1 MIKKL
6 ILAYQYNRK
15 LGAILQ
21 PSIAIKE
28 EKSAFYN
35 IAPVLPETPS
45 KEIPGLNTHVET
57 LLNTCFEYTEK
68 HIFTVFGRSP
78 QTQTDF
84 YQNLEKKY
92 LQDHIRPYIDKRLV
106 DVLQLAYA
114 QQIPVYYKQTHNIFE
129 TDKLEI
135 SDEPLECKFHFQYDE
150 KLKYTLSL
158 RYQGTPVSL
167 KDQKIFILC
176 EAPSVFIMNRTIYFI
191 EHFNTKKIIPFISK
205 DEIEIPE
212 KLVDNYLNTFVRR
225 LIKTHNVTA
234 TGFEINTPEVEK
246 RARLD
251 VERSLN
257 NKLTLN
263 LNFLY
268 GHIKVRPDQSPDQ
281 AIVEFHPKS
290 KSFTKIKRNAS
301 WEDDKISFL
310 KNLGLI
316 KRSGTIF
323 TLKNQIDDYTLIEWI
338 NHNHSKLTGSGFI
351 IESDLE
357 KQYHLGDINLDL
369 QVKEKNDW
377 FDLYGVVKLGDFE
390 IPFVKLRNHILKGNR
405 EYTLPDGTIA
415 IIPEAWFSDYRD
427 LFGLGKKEQETLKF
441 RKYQFEALNKLSV
454 DGKAGIK
461 EQFQH
466 LIKDQR
472 NFDIPDEINATLRAY
487 QKSGYNWMRRLRE
500 YNFGGCLADDMGL
513 GKTLQTLSLLSY
525 HHLHSNG
532 NTLRTQHNEHEA
544 TEGQLDLFSEQLKT
558 LERKAT
564 SLIIAPASIVHNW
577 QNETQKFAPHL
588 KIKQHIGNARTQNIN
603 NFRFYD
609 LVITTYGVIRNDI
622 KDLEKFLFDYIVID
636 ESQNIK
642 NPDSVI
648 YKAVSR
654 LQSQNKLVL
663 TGTPIENSLTDL
675 WAQLNFIN
683 PGLTGSQKWFKDYY
697 AVPIEKNQDQ
707 ERLQKLKKLTA
718 PFVLRRTKNEVAK
731 DLPPLTE
738 QSILCDMTDEQY
750 QLYEEKKSATRNAL
764 MQVISKDGIGRNTTL
779 ILKALNELR
788 QVANNPVML
797 DENYS
802 GSAGKTEIVS
812 RHLENLVAEKHKV
825 LVFSSF
831 VKHLNLIEQICHEKK
846 WDYTML
852 TGQTQNREAVI
863 EEFQQDDNNHIFLI
877 SLKAGGVGLNLTAA
891 DYVLMLD
898 PWWNPAAEAQA
909 INRAHRI
916 GQDKNVIVYRYITKD
931 TIEEKIR
938 TLQGKKQKLSDE
950 LIDDNIAL
958 KNMSTEEIESLFK

>member
-6 ILAYQYNRK
+6 ILTYQYNRK

-35 IAPVLPETPS
+35 ISPVLPETPS
-45 KEIPGLNTHVET
+45 KELPDSNPHIET
-57 LLNTCFEYTEK
+57 MLKTCFEYTEK
-68 HIFTVFGRSP
+68 HIFNVFGRSK
-78 QTQTDF
+78 QMQTDF
-84 YQNLEKKY
+84 YQNLDKKY
-92 LQDHIRPYIDKRLV
+92 LQVHIRPYIDKRLI
-106 DVLQLAYA
+106 DVLQIAYA
-114 QQIPVYYKQTHNIFE
+114 LSIPVYYKQTNNVFE

-135 SDEPLECKFHFQYDE
+135 SDKPLQCKFHFQYDG
-150 KLKYTLSL
+150 KLKYTLSI
-158 RYQGTPVSL
+158 RYKEKPVSL

-191 EHFNTKKIIPFISK
+191 KHFNTKKIIPFINK
-205 DEIEIPE
+205 NEIEIPE
-212 KLVDNYLNTFVRR
+212 KLVDNYLNTFVRN

-234 TGFEINTPEVEK
+234 TGFEIETPEVEK
-246 RARLD
+246 KARLD
-251 VERSLN
+251 VERSLS

-263 LNFLY
+263 LGFLY
-268 GHIKVRPDQSPDQ
+268 GHIKVRPDQNPDQ

-290 KSFTKIKRNAS
+290 KSFTKIQRNAA
-301 WEDDKISFL
+301 WENDKINFL
-310 KNLGLI
+310 INLGLI

-323 TLKNQIDDYTLIEWI
+323 TLKDQIDDYTLIEWI
-338 NHNHSKLTGSGFI
+338 NRNHSKLTASEFI

-357 KQYHLGDINLDL
+357 KQYHLGDMELDL
-369 QVKEKNDW
+369 KVTEKNDW
-377 FDLYGVVKLGDFE
+377 FDLYGVVNFGDFE

-405 EYTLPDGTIA
+405 EYSLPDGTIA

-427 LFGLGKKEQETLKF
+427 LFGLGKKEAEVIKF
-441 RKYQFEALNKLSV
+441 KKYQFEVLNKV
-454 DGKAGIK
+454 TANGKNDIK
-461 EQFQH
+461 NQFQN
-466 LIKDQR
+466 LISDQKS
-472 NFDIPDEINATLRAY
+472 FEIPEEIHATLRTY
-487 QKSGYNWMRRLRE
+487 QKEGYNWMRRLRA

-513 GKTLQTLSLLSY
+513 GKTLQTLSLLAY
-525 HHLHSNG
+525 HHFHGNG
-532 NTLRTQHNEHEA
+532 ASAMNERKAEHE
-544 TEGQLDLFSEQLKT
+544 TGQLDLFSEQLKT

-577 QNETQKFAPHL
+577 HNEAQKFAPTL
-588 KIKQHIGNARTQNIN
+588 KIKQHIGNARTQNVN

-609 LVITTYGVIRNDI
+609 LIVTTYGLIRNDI
-622 KDLEKFLFDYIVID
+622 EVLEQFHFDYIVID

-654 LQSQNKLVL
+654 LQSQNKIVL

-697 AVPIEKNQDQ
+697 VVPIEKNRDQ
-707 ERLQKLKKLTA
+707 EKLEKLKRLTA

-738 QSILCDMTDEQY
+738 QTILCDMSEEQY

-764 MQVISKDGIGRNTTL
+764 MQVISSDTIGRNTTL

-788 QVANNPVML
+788 QVANNPAML
-797 DENYS
+797 DENYT

-812 RHLENLVAEKHKV
+812 RHLENLVAENHKV
-825 LVFSSF
+825 LVFSSY
-831 VKHLNLIEQICHEKK
+831 VRHLNLIENICNKK
-846 WDYTML
+846 NWSYKLL
-852 TGQTQNREAVI
+852 TGQTKNREAVI
-863 EEFQQDDNNHIFLI
+863 QEFQEEENNHIFLI

-938 TLQGKKQKLSDE
+938 NLQRKKQKLSDD
-950 LIDDNIAL
+950 LIDDNVAL
-958 KNMSTEEIESLFK
+958 KNMTTDEIEDLFK